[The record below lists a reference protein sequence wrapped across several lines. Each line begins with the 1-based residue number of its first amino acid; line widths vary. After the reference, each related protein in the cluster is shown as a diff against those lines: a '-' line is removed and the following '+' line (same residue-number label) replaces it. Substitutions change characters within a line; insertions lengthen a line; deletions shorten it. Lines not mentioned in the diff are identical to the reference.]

1 MIMRRV
7 ELLFDAIRSP
17 YDIAHIIQIARS
29 IDAIV
34 YTSGKGALP
43 FDLPKVRSKV
53 RSWNMKSDFSEIHY
67 DTFEEA
73 VDDLHAKGKYLLGTS
88 GDAKRDFFKV
98 NLPESRDVVMVFGTE
113 ATGLTKYKQALLDGM
128 VKLPMDERKVD
139 FLILPVV
146 TSAVAY
152 ELYRRFNY
160 LD

>member
-1 MIMRRV
+1 MRRV
-7 ELLFDAIRSP
+7 ELLFDAVRAP

-29 IDAIV
+29 IDAVV

-43 FDLPKVRSKV
+43 FSMPKVRSKV

-113 ATGLTKYKQALLDGM
+113 ATGLTKYKQALLDVM
-128 VKLPMDERKVD
+128 VKLPMDKRKVD
-139 FLILPVV
+139 FLTLPVV

>member
-1 MIMRRV
+1 MQRV
-7 ELLFDAIRSP
+7 ELFFDAIRSP
-17 YDIAHIIQIARS
+17 YDIAHIIQITRS

-43 FDLPKVRSKV
+43 FDLPKVKSKV
-53 RSWNMKSDFSEIHY
+53 RSWNMDDGFSEVHY

-73 VDDLHAKGKYLLGTS
+73 IDDLHAKGKYLLGTS

-152 ELYRRFNY
+152 ELYRQFNY

>member
-1 MIMRRV
+1 MRRV

-29 IDAIV
+29 IDVIV

-98 NLPESRDVVMVFGTE
+98 NLQESRDVVMVFGTE

-139 FLILPVV
+139 FLTLPVA

-152 ELYRRFNY
+152 ELYRQFNY

>member
-1 MIMRRV
+1 MRRV

-43 FDLPKVRSKV
+43 FDLPKV

-113 ATGLTKYKQALLDGM
+113 ATGLTKYKQALLDGV

-139 FLILPVV
+139 FLTLPVV

>member
-1 MIMRRV
+1 MRRV

-43 FDLPKVRSKV
+43 FDLPKV

-113 ATGLTKYKQALLDGM
+113 ATGLTKYKQALLDGV

-139 FLILPVV
+139 FLTLPVV

-152 ELYRRFNY
+152 ELYRQFNY

>member
-1 MIMRRV
+1 MRRV

-73 VDDLHAKGKYLLGTS
+73 VDDLARRRPVLLNINKHYLTVWLNCPWTNAK
-88 GDAKRDFFKV
+88 
-98 NLPESRDVVMVFGTE
+98 
-113 ATGLTKYKQALLDGM
+113 LT
-128 VKLPMDERKVD
+128 
-139 FLILPVV
+139 F
-146 TSAVAY
+146 
-152 ELYRRFNY
+152 
-160 LD
+160 

>member
-43 FDLPKVRSKV
+43 FDLPKVRS
-53 RSWNMKSDFSEIHY
+53 WNMDDGFSEVHY

-73 VDDLHAKGKYLLGTS
+73 IDDLHAKGKYLIGTS
-88 GDAKRDFFKV
+88 GEAERVLFEVD
-98 NLPESRDVVMVFGTE
+98 LPKTQDIVVVFGTE

-128 VKLPMDERKVD
+128 VKLPMDKRKVD
-139 FLILPVV
+139 FLTLPVV

-152 ELYRRFNY
+152 ELYRQFNY

>member
-1 MIMRRV
+1 MRRV
-7 ELLFDAIRSP
+7 ELLFDAVRAP
-17 YDIAHIIQIARS
+17 YDIAHIIQVARS

-43 FDLPKVRSKV
+43 FSMPKVRSKV
-53 RSWNMKSDFSEIHY
+53 RSWNMKGDFSEIHY

-73 VDDLHAKGKYLLGTS
+73 VDDLHAKGKYLIGTS
-88 GDAKRDFFKV
+88 GEAERVLFEVD
-98 NLPESRDVVMVFGTE
+98 LPKTQDIVVVFGTE
-113 ATGLTKYKQALLDGM
+113 ATGLTRYKQALLDGM

-139 FLILPVV
+139 FLTLPVV

-152 ELYRRFNY
+152 ELYRQFNY

>member
-1 MIMRRV
+1 MRRV

-43 FDLPKVRSKV
+43 FSMPKVRSKV

-73 VDDLHAKGKYLLGTS
+73 IDDLRAKGKYLLGTS

-98 NLPESRDVVMVFGTE
+98 NLPESRDVVIIFGTE
-113 ATGLTKYKQALLDGM
+113 ATGLTRYKQSLLDDV
-128 VKLPMDERKVD
+128 VKLPMDKNEVD
-139 FLILPVV
+139 FLTLPVA
-146 TSAVAY
+146 TSAIAY
-152 ELYRRFNY
+152 ELYRQFNY
-160 LD
+160 PR

>member
-1 MIMRRV
+1 MRRA
-7 ELLFDAIRSP
+7 ELLFDTIRSP

-88 GDAKRDFFKV
+88 GNAKRDFFEV
-98 NLPESRDVVMVFGTE
+98 DLPESRDIVVVFGTE

-139 FLILPVV
+139 FLTLPVV

-152 ELYRRFNY
+152 ELYRQFNY

>member
-1 MIMRRV
+1 MRRV

-73 VDDLHAKGKYLLGTS
+73 IDDLHAKGKYLIGTS
-88 GDAKRDFFKV
+88 GEAERVLFEV
-98 NLPESRDVVMVFGTE
+98 NLPKTQDIVVVFGTE
-113 ATGLTKYKQALLDGM
+113 ATGLTKYKQALLDGI
-128 VKLPMDERKVD
+128 VKLPMDKRKVD
-139 FLILPVV
+139 FLTLPVV

>member
-1 MIMRRV
+1 MRRV

-43 FDLPKVRSKV
+43 FDLPKVKSKV
-53 RSWNMKSDFSEIHY
+53 RSWNMDDGFSEIHY

-73 VDDLHAKGKYLLGTS
+73 VDDLHATGKYLLGTS
-88 GDAKRDFFKV
+88 GDAKQDFFKV
-98 NLPESRDVVMVFGTE
+98 NLQESRDVVMVFGTE

-128 VKLPMDERKVD
+128 VKLPMDKRKVD
-139 FLILPVV
+139 FLTLPIV